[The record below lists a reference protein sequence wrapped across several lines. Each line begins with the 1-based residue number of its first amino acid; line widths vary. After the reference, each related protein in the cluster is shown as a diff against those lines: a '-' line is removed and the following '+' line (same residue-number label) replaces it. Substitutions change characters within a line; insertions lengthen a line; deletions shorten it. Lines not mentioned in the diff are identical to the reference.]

1 MDVAY
6 NLCKSV
12 CVVFAGI
19 QTKFQKNVSI
29 PSDKL
34 TADSPMNLPIASPP
48 PPTSSSSS
56 SSQPASGANS
66 STAYGQVKFFNI
78 RENPNCLPLIRNE
91 RLVIS
96 VGRRSPC
103 VVFSAIPYSK
113 SSRFSRTGDRLQD
126 GLKRNRNTSGSRPLS
141 SLSEP
146 DPLEQLLHDGDREIS
161 YGHLL
166 KPSNHPPCDPSLTAK
181 ITKSLAADGVPHVL
195 YPPGT
200 DTSPAV
206 PLPVPAVAASKAIH
220 PLVARGISYD
230 GALKSNNVRA
240 SISEPVV
247 GPGGPPVG
255 VVSSTVTKDGVEV
268 VVASAPTSKEDNG
281 LIGNHPP
288 TLNNPAGLVYNPTL
302 LDDPELRAGKHR
314 TLMTFPS
321 YMTSVIDYCK
331 AADLKKELN
340 DKFRD
345 RFPHIQ
351 LTLSKMRSLKREM
364 RRVAKSECN
373 VDLLT
378 VAQAYVYFEKLILA
392 AFVTKFNRKYSAG
405 ACLLLSAKLNDIKGE
420 SLHVLLDV
428 SPFKNYLQN

>member
-1 MDVAY
+1 M
-6 NLCKSV
+6 
-12 CVVFAGI
+12 
-19 QTKFQKNVSI
+19 KFQKNISL
-29 PSDKL
+29 DNKL
-34 TADSPMNLPIASPP
+34 STDTPFNLPISSPP

-66 STAYGQVKFFNI
+66 SIARGEVKFFNI
-78 RENPNCLPLIRNE
+78 RENPNCLPIIRNE
-91 RLVIS
+91 RLVIA

-103 VVFSAIPYSK
+103 VVFSAIPYTK
-113 SSRFSRTGDRLQD
+113 SSRFSRVQDRVQE
-126 GLKRNRNTSGSRPLS
+126 GLKRNRNASGSRPLS

-161 YGHLL
+161 YGFLL
-166 KPSNHPPCDPSLTAK
+166 KPSNHPPCDPSLMAQ

-200 DTSPAV
+200 DTSSTVAV
-206 PLPVPAVAASKAIH
+206 PTAAASKTIH
-220 PLVARGISYD
+220 PLVSRCMSYD
-230 GALKSNNVRA
+230 GVLKS
-240 SISEPVV
+240 SPVTPAVSAAVDPMV
-247 GPGGPPVG
+247 GSGTAAAG
-255 VVSSTVTKDGVEV
+255 VVASTVTKDGVEV
-268 VVASAPTSKEDNG
+268 VVASASSKEENG
-281 LIGNHPP
+281 AVAPPP
-288 TLNNPAGLVYNPTL
+288 TLNNPAGLIYNPTL

-331 AADLKKELN
+331 ASDLKKELN

-345 RFPHIQ
+345 RFPHIT

-378 VAQAYVYFEKLILA
+378 VAQAYVYFEKLILGS
-392 AFVTKFNRKYSAG
+392 FVTKFNRKYCAG

-420 SLHVLLDV
+420 GLHMLLEV
-428 SPFKNYLQN
+428 S